1 MYAYL
6 FIELGS
12 SDEEDVVEK
21 LKEMDE
27 IKEAHILFG
36 EWDIIAKVEVNSP
49 EDLTTFIIDKI
60 RSMKEVKMTSTMI
73 VAK

>member
-12 SDEEDVVEK
+12 SDEDDVIEK

-27 IKEAHILFG
+27 IREAHIIFG

-49 EDLTTFIIDKI
+49 EDLTAFIIDKI
-60 RSMKEVKMTSTMI
+60 RTMPEVKMTSTMI

>member
-12 SDEEDVVEK
+12 SDEEEVLEK
-21 LKEMDE
+21 LKEMPE
-27 IKEAHILFG
+27 IKEAHIIFG
-36 EWDIIAKVEVNSP
+36 EWDVIAKVEVKSP
-49 EDLTTFIIDKI
+49 EDLTAFIIDKI
-60 RSMKEVKMTSTMI
+60 RTMPEVKMTSTMI

>member
-12 SDEEDVVEK
+12 SDEEEVLEK
-21 LKEMDE
+21 LKEMQE
-27 IKEAHILFG
+27 VKEVHIIFG
-36 EWDIIAKVEVNSP
+36 EWDILAKVEVNTP
-49 EDLTTFIIDKI
+49 EDLTAFIIDKI

>member
-6 FIELGS
+6 FIELGK
-12 SDEEDVVEK
+12 SDEDEVLEK
-21 LKEMDE
+21 LKEMIE
-27 IKEAHILFG
+27 VKEAHIIFG

-49 EDLTTFIIDKI
+49 EALTTFIIDRI
-60 RSMKEVKMTSTMI
+60 RTMTEVKMTSTMI